1 MQISAVII
9 TKNEERNIERCLQS
23 LQGVVDEIIVVDSFS
38 TDKTEVICQ
47 KYKVKFFQKEW
58 LGYAEQKNYANSLSN
73 NDLILSIDADEALS
87 EELKRS
93 ILSILHQEQNNGHF
107 VCQINRLTN
116 YCGKWIYHFG
126 WYPDKKIRIFNRQT
140 AKWTG
145 TVHETLS
152 FSGDSEVISLKGDLF
167 HYSYYSIAEHI
178 AQANKYSTLSAEEY
192 FEKNKKY
199 SILSSLFKSIWRF
212 KRDYLFKCGFL
223 DGFYGFVIC
232 YINAITTFL
241 KYLKLKQLYKKNS

>member
-1 MQISAVII
+1 
-9 TKNEERNIERCLQS
+9 
-23 LQGVVDEIIVVDSFS
+23 VVDSFS
-38 TDKTEVICQ
+38 TDNTAAICQ
-47 KYKVKFFQKEW
+47 KYKVNFFQKEW

-87 EELKRS
+87 EALKTS
-93 ILSILHQEQNNGHF
+93 ILSILHQVRNDERPLNF
-107 VCQINRLTN
+107 VYQINRLTN
-116 YCGKWIYHFG
+116 YCGKWIYHCG

-140 AKWTG
+140 AKWMG

-152 FSGDSEVISLKGDLF
+152 FSVDNEVISLKGDLF
-167 HYSYYSIAEHI
+167 HYSYYSIAEHL

-199 SILSSLFKSIWRF
+199 YILSSLFKSIWRF

-241 KYLKLKQLYKKNS
+241 KYLKLKQLYKKMNTQ